1 MTQTIFSAGAM
12 YGQSTAS
19 GVGPD
24 QFGLLQSV
32 SIEFAR
38 DTKDLFGEYQFPEVI
53 ASGQSRI
60 TGRAAFARVFGALY
74 ADLFFGESVS
84 SNSSLLVVQNE
95 IGTVAGAGSPAT
107 YSVTVANSA
116 DWTEDLGVYLST
128 GARLVQVA
136 SSPAAGQYS
145 VAAGVYT
152 FNVAQNTAS
161 VKISY
166 VYSASSGKQFTINN
180 QLMGVTPI
188 FSIVLTNPGRTQS
201 GSAPFSLVLNK
212 CTASRLT
219 LPTRMG
225 EFAIPEFEF
234 MGFADDSQV
243 IGTMS
248 TTE

>member
-1 MTQTIFSAGAM
+1 MW
-12 YGQSTAS
+12 GQSTAS

-24 QFGLLQSV
+24 QFGLLQNV

-38 DTKDLFGEYQFPEVI
+38 DTKDLFGENQFPEVI

-60 TGRAAFARVFGALY
+60 TGRAAFARVFGAIY
-74 ADLFFGESVS
+74 ADLFFGETVTTG
-84 SNSSLLVVQNE
+84 SLLVAKDE
-95 IGTVAGAGSPAT
+95 IGTIASGGSPTA

-116 DWTEDLGVYLST
+116 NFTEDLGVFLT
-128 GARLVQVA
+128 TNGQRLTYVP
-136 SSPAAGQYS
+136 SSPASGQYT
-145 VAAGVYT
+145 VTAGVYT
-152 FNVAQNTAS
+152 FNVAQNGAT

-166 VYSASSGKQFTINN
+166 VWNNASTGKSFTINN

-188 FSIVLTNPGRTQS
+188 FSVILMNPGRTQS
-201 GSAPFSLVLNK
+201 GAAPFSLILNK

-234 MGFADDSQV
+234 MGFADDAQV
-243 IGTMS
+243 VGKMS